1 MNTTDI
7 TTIVQS
13 AIDGGYGLWVDT
25 DMGELDLFG
34 SDLEEFYADLTPG
47 EGFYVLGVILDNER
61 KEI

>member
-25 DMGELDLFG
+25 DAGELDLFG
-34 SDLEEFYADLTPG
+34 WELEDFYDSLGPG
-47 EGFYVLGVILDNER
+47 EGFVVLGVVLDNER